1 MVVTEE
7 VKYLFVHT
15 VVLENTRKEIFCTAN
30 SKLFVKIF
38 FMHVVK
44 DMKDNK
50 HNSLHFVKNVLMYLS
65 LDII

>member
-7 VKYLFVHT
+7 VKYLFVHK

-44 DMKDNK
+44 YMKDNK
-50 HNSLHFVKNVLMYLS
+50 HNRLHFVKNVLMYLS

>member
-7 VKYLFVHT
+7 VKYLFVHK

-44 DMKDNK
+44 YMKDNE